1 MGFKYCN
8 IVACP
13 LSIASVQN
21 CLIPF
26 PPFPPF
32 LLSQGAGGI
41 IQGSSAGAGPSRVQG
56 SSQGQGP
63 SQGQS
68 QGGSQNQPL
77 DLSTGSSQAEECP
90 IEVCSCNEGKVELGF
105 KTKRD
110 ARRYI
115 ECEIPV
121 SLWYLYEPVF
131 ERRGGWFVRLRD
143 AMRDVQPYDALA
155 LSLTII
161 YGLKNCPFHKKS
173 KRDYSDA
180 GNIDCSPFEDDEDEP
195 EPTQPTVIKHDI
207 LRSAS
212 HEEIKNWRRQH
223 HVRSRKLNDELKRK
237 RETPNV
243 ASPSTNGIV
252 IPFF

>member
-1 MGFKYCN
+1 M
-8 IVACP
+8 
-13 LSIASVQN
+13 SIAFVQN

-26 PPFPPF
+26 PPF
-32 LLSQGAGGI
+32 LLSQGTGGI
-41 IQGSSAGAGPSRVQG
+41 IQGSSAGAGP
-56 SSQGQGP
+56 
-63 SQGQS
+63 
-68 QGGSQNQPL
+68 
-77 DLSTGSSQAEECP
+77 SQAEECP
-90 IEVCSCNEGKVELGF
+90 IEVCSCNEGKVEKGF
-105 KTKRD
+105 KNEAA

-121 SLWYLYEPVF
+121 SHQYLYEPVF
-131 ERRGGWFVRLRD
+131 EDEGGWFVRLRD
-143 AMRDVQPYDALA
+143 AMRDVQSYDALA

-180 GNIDCSPFEDDEDEP
+180 GNIDCSPFEDDEDEPEPEPEP

-237 RETPNV
+237 RETPDV

-252 IPFF
+252 IPFFKLQF

>member
-1 MGFKYCN
+1 MLN
-8 IVACP
+8 
-13 LSIASVQN
+13 
-21 CLIPF
+21 
-26 PPFPPF
+26 PFPPF
-32 LLSQGAGGI
+32 LLSQGTGGI
-41 IQGSSAGAGPSRVQG
+41 IQGSSAGAGP
-56 SSQGQGP
+56 
-63 SQGQS
+63 
-68 QGGSQNQPL
+68 
-77 DLSTGSSQAEECP
+77 SQAEECP
-90 IEVCSCNEGKVELGF
+90 IEVCSCNEGKVEKGF
-105 KTKRD
+105 KNEAA

-121 SLWYLYEPVF
+121 SHQYLYEPVF

-143 AMRDVQPYDALA
+143 AMRDVQSYDALA

-195 EPTQPTVIKHDI
+195 EPAQPTVIKHDI

-237 RETPNV
+237 RETPDV

-252 IPFF
+252 IPFFKPQF

>member
-1 MGFKYCN
+1 MEKGFK
-8 IVACP
+8 
-13 LSIASVQN
+13 
-21 CLIPF
+21 
-26 PPFPPF
+26 
-32 LLSQGAGGI
+32 
-41 IQGSSAGAGPSRVQG
+41 
-56 SSQGQGP
+56 
-63 SQGQS
+63 
-68 QGGSQNQPL
+68 
-77 DLSTGSSQAEECP
+77 
-90 IEVCSCNEGKVELGF
+90 NEAA
-105 KTKRD
+105 

-121 SLWYLYEPVF
+121 SHQYLYEPVF

-143 AMRDVQPYDALA
+143 AMRDVQSYDALA

-195 EPTQPTVIKHDI
+195 EPAQPTVIKHDI

-223 HVRSRKLNDELKRK
+223 HVRSRKLEDELKRK
-237 RETPNV
+237 RETPDD
-243 ASPSTNGIV
+243 ASSVPGCRLEDNTNYGGTIFEWDQISLQV
-252 IPFF
+252 KRACKFF

>member
-1 MGFKYCN
+1 MEKGFK
-8 IVACP
+8 
-13 LSIASVQN
+13 
-21 CLIPF
+21 
-26 PPFPPF
+26 
-32 LLSQGAGGI
+32 
-41 IQGSSAGAGPSRVQG
+41 
-56 SSQGQGP
+56 
-63 SQGQS
+63 
-68 QGGSQNQPL
+68 
-77 DLSTGSSQAEECP
+77 
-90 IEVCSCNEGKVELGF
+90 NEAA
-105 KTKRD
+105 

-121 SLWYLYEPVF
+121 SHQYLYEPVF

-180 GNIDCSPFEDDEDEP
+180 ENIDCSPFEDDEDEPEPEPEP

-223 HVRSRKLNDELKRK
+223 HVRSRKLEDELKRK
-237 RETPNV
+237 RETPDD
-243 ASPSTNGIV
+243 ASSVPGCRLEDNTNYGGTIFEWDQISLQV
-252 IPFF
+252 KRACKFF

>member
-8 IVACP
+8 IIVCP

-26 PPFPPF
+26 PPF
-32 LLSQGAGGI
+32 LLSQGTGGI
-41 IQGSSAGAGPSRVQG
+41 IQGSSAGAGP
-56 SSQGQGP
+56 
-63 SQGQS
+63 
-68 QGGSQNQPL
+68 
-77 DLSTGSSQAEECP
+77 SQAEECP
-90 IEVCSCNEGKVELGF
+90 IEVCSCNEGKVEKGF
-105 KTKRD
+105 KNEAA

-121 SLWYLYEPVF
+121 SHQYLYEPVF

-143 AMRDVQPYDALA
+143 AMRDVQSYDALA

-195 EPTQPTVIKHDI
+195 EPEPEPEPTQPTVIKHDI

-237 RETPNV
+237 RETHDV

-252 IPFF
+252 IPFFKLQF

>member
-1 MGFKYCN
+1 MEKGFK
-8 IVACP
+8 
-13 LSIASVQN
+13 
-21 CLIPF
+21 
-26 PPFPPF
+26 
-32 LLSQGAGGI
+32 
-41 IQGSSAGAGPSRVQG
+41 
-56 SSQGQGP
+56 
-63 SQGQS
+63 
-68 QGGSQNQPL
+68 
-77 DLSTGSSQAEECP
+77 
-90 IEVCSCNEGKVELGF
+90 NEAA
-105 KTKRD
+105 

-121 SLWYLYEPVF
+121 SHQYLYEPVF

-143 AMRDVQPYDALA
+143 AMRDVQSYDALA

-195 EPTQPTVIKHDI
+195 EPTGISHHEI

-212 HEEIKNWRRQH
+212 HEEIINWRRQH
-223 HVRSRKLNDELKRK
+223 HVQSRKLDDELKRK
-237 RETPNV
+237 RETPDV

-252 IPFF
+252 IPFFKLQF